1 MMISISDTQ
10 LDTIE
15 GDLWRTMIQ
24 ELTASMRLQFPSH
37 LEPLTRSAEHS
48 AIEALVQ
55 HGMTLGFEHDD
66 EAESWLEFSMVL
78 GARPETDACMAW
90 FGAVVRDPAFA
101 STNDKL
107 DFLDNS
113 VRLYSRDIFGDQY
126 GSVPKEAF
134 ERWSALMARQLV
146 SSDNAEDP
154 ATLLRKIWPEK
165 AAACEPEDLDR
176 FLHTARNTAAQYGFD
191 QPWAWPRFAL
201 AAFMLGHRF
210 DIDPLYPR
218 LKDALVVSRY
228 DQQMRLFN
236 LEQQILS
243 DVVNPRLAWIRSLG
257 GE

>member
-10 LDTIE
+10 LDAIE
-15 GDLWRTMIQ
+15 GDLWRTRIE
-24 ELTASMRLQFPSH
+24 ELAISMRRQFPSH
-37 LEPLTRSAEHS
+37 LEPLTEAAEHS
-48 AIEALVQ
+48 ATEALVQ
-55 HGMTLGFEHDD
+55 HGMSLGFEHDD
-66 EAESWLEFSMVL
+66 EVESWLEFSVVF
-78 GARPETDACMAW
+78 GARAETDASMAW
-90 FGAVVRDPAFA
+90 FGATVRDTAFA
-101 STNDKL
+101 NTTDKL

-146 SSDNAEDP
+146 SSGDAEDP
-154 ATLLRKIWPEK
+154 ATLLLKIWPEK

-176 FLHTARNTAAQYGFD
+176 FLHSARNTAADYGFNE
-191 QPWAWPRFAL
+191 PWAWPRFAL

-218 LKDALVVSRY
+218 LKDTLAVSRY